1 MSIMERII
9 KKRKELNLNQTE
21 LAKRA
26 GLRAP
31 AISQYESGLR
41 NPSYDALVKLSH
53 ALHVTVDYL
62 VSGNGPEEQVN
73 EPMSKVLQKVF
84 NSLNHEK
91 RQRILDY
98 VFLTSGYQNTLGIFA
113 AEPKQYA
120 QHVFDVI
127 LDKQFPVDIYDLAKK
142 LKLTIIWSNLE
153 GKAEGLLLKN
163 SHTIILEQKDKK
175 NQDKDARV
183 KLAIT
188 NLIGN
193 YLIPWHTQTS
203 YYYRKDGKS
212 TVTTDEVVEIEAMSF
227 ATSLIAPPEILEK
240 DLSKFSAGNVS
251 LKVLEQLAKE
261 KYEISLN
268 VLCNRLVEY
277 DKDRFAV
284 VKSSN
289 FKVEQVFSGKMM
301 IDKNQELD
309 QQSKAFELLSS
320 STTEQVRSEGL
331 VPSKTWLKN
340 TDENNLLYE
349 SSIYTPKYG
358 SVFTL
363 LTKI

>member
-62 VSGNGPEEQVN
+62 VSGNGPEEQIN

-84 NSLNHEK
+84 ISLNHEK
-91 RQRILDY
+91 RHQILDY
-98 VFLTSGYQNTLGIFA
+98 VFLTLGYQNTLGIFA

-120 QHVFDVI
+120 QHVFNVI

-142 LKLTIIWSNLE
+142 LNLSIIWGNLE

-163 SHTIILEQKDKK
+163 SNTIILELNQKDI
-175 NQDKDARV
+175 QDNLTRI
-183 KLAIT
+183 KLTIA
-188 NLIGN
+188 NLIGH
-193 YLIPWHTQTS
+193 YLIPWHTQPT

-212 TVTTDEVVEIEAMSF
+212 TLSTEEVEEMEAMAF

-240 DLSKFSAGNVS
+240 DLSKFSSGNIS
-251 LKVLEQLAKE
+251 LKKLDELAKN
-261 KYEISLN
+261 KYKVSLN

-277 DKDRFAV
+277 DKNRFAV
-284 VKSSN
+284 VSSSK
-289 FKVEQVFSGKMM
+289 FKVNKVLSGNIM
-301 IDKNQELD
+301 IEVNQEVN
-309 QQSKAFELLSS
+309 QNSKAFELLTLNSN
-320 STTEQVRSEGL
+320 EQVLSEGL
-331 VPSKTWLKN
+331 VPSNTWLKN
-340 TDENNLLYE
+340 SDTNNLLYE
-349 SSIYTPKYG
+349 SSIYTPKYE

-363 LTKI
+363 ITKI